1 MINHIKDLELTEG
14 FRNVT
19 AVVPFGSSVLL
30 AGMGRQKPGGSR
42 LKKALFRWLFSP

>member
-19 AVVPFGSSVLL
+19 AVMPL
-30 AGMGRQKPGGSR
+30 AVVCCWRV
-42 LKKALFRWLFSP
+42 WEDT